1 MENNEIEKIKSAIR
15 DLIKKYESIKVS
27 GKYSEMKEKNV
38 ASIFIEPLFGAL
50 GWDTKNYDEYERE
63 ETIREGY
70 VDAVIKIGGEDAI
83 LIETK
88 KFNGIHERSS
98 ESLMDDVVS
107 LYKEEE
113 QLLNNAKHHE
123 KGIKHAILTNFEKF
137 RLFDTFNNKIVLSIE
152 NPSQY
157 LSPKYFD
164 NFIKL
169 HKRIFPN
176 EEIKVEFKGGTELY
190 ELLQTIAHHRFN
202 DEERRKILGTLN
214 WIYITKD
221 AGGYGNTEEY
231 IKSVLYGL
239 VNSGGTLTEKG
250 RITGSQLVRHL
261 IDKNKDKII
270 NVVNSTPAKA
280 LKVILEYPQTTHLNT
295 YPRNFSYPAS
305 HPEALVAAHL
315 ALDQLYIS
323 QHLRHVFQFQYS
335 QLPLIE
341 FVLAIERSVRSNIYF
356 IFTKFEK
363 SWEIGDTFFSN
374 ICTLGLGFIV
384 SGSNTKKTTY
394 WRDYVIPEE
403 LKDYILSNITDCNLD
418 NEIRKILIAS
428 ILATMS
434 EPRESGLS
442 VFYKS
447 VQQQEFEKEII
458 VIVNNMANSGM
469 TTKYYYLPGKP
480 PFFVKDTQKYFEYI
494 DVNIIIPVIESIIKK

>member
-38 ASIFIEPLFGAL
+38 ASIFIEPLFGAF
-50 GWDTKNYDEYERE
+50 GWETKNYDEYERE

-176 EEIKVEFKGGTELY
+176 DPNEEIKVEFKIGTELY

-202 DEERRKILGTLN
+202 DEERQKILGTLN

-221 AGGYGNTEEY
+221 AMDYRNTEEY

-250 RITGSQLVRHL
+250 RITGSQLVRYL

-280 LKVILEYPQTTHLNT
+280 LKVILEYPQT
-295 YPRNFSYPAS
+295 YPAS
-305 HPEALVAAHL
+305 RPEALALVPALPTAARPYPTPEVRVAVPL
-315 ALDQLYIS
+315 ALDQLYFS
-323 QHLRHVFQFQYS
+323 QHLCHVFQYS

-341 FVLAIERSVRSNIYF
+341 LVLTIEHLVKSNIYF

-363 SWEIGDTFFSN
+363 SWEIGDTFFSK

-384 SGSNTKKTTY
+384 SRSNTKKTTY
-394 WRDYVIPEE
+394 YHILNYV
-403 LKDYILSNITDCNLD
+403 Y
-418 NEIRKILIAS
+418 RF
-428 ILATMS
+428 
-434 EPRESGLS
+434 
-442 VFYKS
+442 V
-447 VQQQEFEKEII
+447 
-458 VIVNNMANSGM
+458 
-469 TTKYYYLPGKP
+469 TK
-480 PFFVKDTQKYFEYI
+480 
-494 DVNIIIPVIESIIKK
+494 NR